1 MLLTSKRTLSTTKHL
16 VNDRRMTME
25 RDTRT
30 KILDAATQLLR
41 DKGLSGTTTREIAR
55 AAGLSDAAI
64 YSHFKSRA
72 ELLKALIPVSL
83 VDYKG
88 SAEAFLKRVGQ
99 GTVKGN
105 LKFLMNLARDYFR
118 DASPKIA
125 LILAEPE
132 LFNDACGR
140 PISPGTSAKAQT
152 FMADYLRAE
161 QRMGRINADADAGAI
176 GTILLATAFYEG
188 FTAGLLGTAFTAAR
202 PSSADEIVDALMVGL
217 APKKKTGD
225 RKQ

>member
-1 MLLTSKRTLSTTKHL
+1 
-16 VNDRRMTME
+16 MTME

-161 QRMGRINADADAGAI
+161 QRMGRINADADAAAI

-217 APKKKTGD
+217 APTKEGGQQK
-225 RKQ
+225 R

>member
-1 MLLTSKRTLSTTKHL
+1 MK
-16 VNDRRMTME
+16 ME

-30 KILDAATQLLR
+30 RILEAATQLLR
-41 DKGLSGTTTREIAR
+41 DKGISGTTTREIAR

-64 YSHFKSRA
+64 YSHFKSRG

-88 SAEAFLKRVGQ
+88 TAEAFLKRVGQ

-105 LKFLMNLARDYFR
+105 LKFLLKVARDFFL

-132 LFNDACGR
+132 LFNDPGGQ
-140 PISPGTSAKAQT
+140 PISPDRSNKAET
-152 FMADYLRAE
+152 FMADYIRAE
-161 QRMGRINADADAGAI
+161 QRMGRINEDADAAAI
-176 GTILLATAFYEG
+176 GTILWATAFYEG
-188 FTAGLLGTAFTAAR
+188 FTAGLLGTAFTAVR
-202 PSSADEIVDALMVGL
+202 PSSAEDIIDALMVGL
-217 APKKKTGD
+217 APRKKTST
-225 RKQ
+225 RK

>member
-1 MLLTSKRTLSTTKHL
+1 
-16 VNDRRMTME
+16 ME
-25 RDTRT
+25 RDTKT
-30 KILDAATQLLR
+30 KILDAAAQLLR

-105 LKFLMNLARDYFR
+105 LKFLMKLARDFFQ

-125 LILAEPE
+125 LILVEPE
-132 LFNDACGR
+132 LFSDLGAR
-140 PISPGTSAKAQT
+140 PISPEKSNKAET
-152 FMADYLRAE
+152 FMADYIRAE
-161 QRMGRINADADAGAI
+161 QRMGRINEDADAAAI
-176 GTILLATAFYEG
+176 GMILLATAFYEG
-188 FTAGLLGTAFTAAR
+188 FTAGLLGTAFTAQR
-202 PSSADEIVDALMVGL
+202 PSSADEIIDALVVGL
-217 APKKKTGD
+217 APTKEGGQQ
-225 RKQ
+225 KQ

>member
-1 MLLTSKRTLSTTKHL
+1 M
-16 VNDRRMTME
+16 NDYRMTME

-30 KILDAATQLLR
+30 RILEAASQLLR
-41 DKGLSGTTTREIAR
+41 DKGISGTTTREIAR

-64 YSHFKSRA
+64 YSHFRSRG
-72 ELLKALIPVSL
+72 ELLNALIPVSL

-105 LKFLMNLARDYFR
+105 LRFLMNLARDYFR

-125 LILAEPE
+125 LILVEPE
-132 LFNDACGR
+132 LFNDPGGR
-140 PISPGTSAKAQT
+140 PISPGASVKAQT
-152 FMADYLRAE
+152 FMADYIRAE
-161 QRMGRINADADAGAI
+161 QRMGRINEGADAAAI

-188 FTAGLLGTAFTAAR
+188 FTAGLLGTAFTAQR
-202 PSSADEIVDALMVGL
+202 PSSAEEIIDALMVGL
-217 APKKKTGD
+217 APTKKRGS
-225 RKQ
+225 RKK

>member
-1 MLLTSKRTLSTTKHL
+1 
-16 VNDRRMTME
+16 MTME

-30 KILDAATQLLR
+30 RILEAASQLLR
-41 DKGLSGTTTREIAR
+41 DKGISGTTTREIAR

-64 YSHFKSRA
+64 YSHFKSRG
-72 ELLKALIPVSL
+72 ELLSALIPASL

-125 LILAEPE
+125 LVLVEPE
-132 LFNDACGR
+132 LFNDPCGR
-140 PISPGTSAKAQT
+140 PIPPGTSVKAQT
-152 FMADYLRAE
+152 FMADYIRAE
-161 QRMGRINADADAGAI
+161 QRMGRINEGADAAAI

-188 FTAGLLGTAFTAAR
+188 FTAGLLGTAFTAQR
-202 PSSADEIVDALMVGL
+202 PSSAEEIIDALIVGL
-217 APKKKTGD
+217 APRKKTGS
-225 RKQ
+225 RKK

>member
-1 MLLTSKRTLSTTKHL
+1 
-16 VNDRRMTME
+16 MTME

-30 KILDAATQLLR
+30 RILEAAAQLLR
-41 DKGLSGTTTREIAR
+41 DKGVSGTTTREIAR

-64 YSHFKSRA
+64 YSHFKSRGD
-72 ELLKALIPVSL
+72 LLKALIPVSL

-105 LKFLMNLARDYFR
+105 LKFLMELARDFFR

-132 LFNDACGR
+132 LFTDLGGR
-140 PISPGTSAKAQT
+140 PISPDKPNRAETLL
-152 FMADYLRAE
+152 ADYVRAE
-161 QRMGRINADADAGAI
+161 QRMGRIN
-176 GTILLATAFYEG
+176 
-188 FTAGLLGTAFTAAR
+188 
-202 PSSADEIVDALMVGL
+202 
-217 APKKKTGD
+217 
-225 RKQ
+225 

>member
-1 MLLTSKRTLSTTKHL
+1 
-16 VNDRRMTME
+16 MTME
-25 RDTRT
+25 PDTRT
-30 KILDAATQLLR
+30 RIVEAAARLLR
-41 DKGLSGTTTREIAR
+41 DKGISATTTREIAR
-55 AAGLSDAAI
+55 TAGLSDTAI
-64 YSHFKSRA
+64 YSHFKSRG
-72 ELLKALIPVSL
+72 ELLKALIPASL

-161 QRMGRINADADAGAI
+161 QRVGRINADADAGAI

>member
-1 MLLTSKRTLSTTKHL
+1 LISKRVLSTTKHL
-16 VNDRRMTME
+16 ANDRRMTME

-55 AAGLSDAAI
+55 AAGLSDTAI

-202 PSSADEIVDALMVGL
+202 PSSADEIIDALMVGL
-217 APKKKTGD
+217 APEKKTGD

>member
-1 MLLTSKRTLSTTKHL
+1 
-16 VNDRRMTME
+16 
-25 RDTRT
+25 
-30 KILDAATQLLR
+30 LDAATQLLR

-118 DASPKIA
+118 DVSPKIA

-132 LFNDACGR
+132 LLNDACGR
-140 PISPGTSAKAQT
+140 PISLGTSAKAQT

-202 PSSADEIVDALMVGL
+202 PSSADEIIDALMVGL
-217 APKKKTGD
+217 APEKKTGD

>member
-1 MLLTSKRTLSTTKHL
+1 
-16 VNDRRMTME
+16 ME

-30 KILDAATQLLR
+30 RILNAAAQLLR

-64 YSHFKSRA
+64 YSHFKSRG
-72 ELLKALIPVSL
+72 ELLHALIPSSL
-83 VDYKG
+83 VEYKG
-88 SAEAFLKRVGQ
+88 SAEASLKRVGQ

-105 LKFLMNLARDYFR
+105 LKFFMNLARDFFR

-161 QRMGRINADADAGAI
+161 QRMGRINADADAAAI

-188 FTAGLLGTAFTAAR
+188 FTAGLLGTAFTASR
-202 PSSADEIVDALMVGL
+202 PSSADEIIDALMVGL

>member
-1 MLLTSKRTLSTTKHL
+1 
-16 VNDRRMTME
+16 ME
-25 RDTRT
+25 RDTKS
-30 KILDAATQLLR
+30 KILDAAAQLLR

-64 YSHFKSRA
+64 YSHFKSRG

-105 LKFLMNLARDYFR
+105 LKFLMKLARDFFQ

-125 LILAEPE
+125 LILVEPE
-132 LFNDACGR
+132 LFSDLGAR
-140 PISPGTSAKAQT
+140 PISPEKSNKAET
-152 FMADYLRAE
+152 FMADYIRAE
-161 QRMGRINADADAGAI
+161 QRTGRINEDADAAAI
-176 GTILLATAFYEG
+176 GMILLATAFYEG
-188 FTAGLLGTAFTAAR
+188 FTAGLLGTAFTAQR
-202 PSSADEIVDALMVGL
+202 PSSADEIIDALVVGL
-217 APKKKTGD
+217 APSKEGGQQKK
-225 RKQ
+225 